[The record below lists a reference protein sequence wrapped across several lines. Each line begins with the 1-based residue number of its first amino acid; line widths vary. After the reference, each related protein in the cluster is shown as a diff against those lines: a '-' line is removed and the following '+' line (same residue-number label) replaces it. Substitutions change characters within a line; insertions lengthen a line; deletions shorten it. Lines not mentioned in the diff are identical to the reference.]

1 VLTQKLLKQ
10 GYVAPQL
17 KSVVQR
23 MYGRYHERVY
33 SYTLFIS
40 QKGEVMTVAVEFGH
54 LSFSV
59 VDFKFET
66 CW

>member
-10 GYVAPQL
+10 DYVAPQL

-23 MYGRYHERVY
+23 MYGRHHERVY

-40 QKGEVMTVAVEFGH
+40 QMAMD
-54 LSFSV
+54 FSP
-59 VDFKFET
+59 
-66 CW
+66 

>member
-1 VLTQKLLKQ
+1 MFCFYYTHNTRYLVLTQKLLKQ

-23 MYGRYHERVY
+23 MYGRHHERVY

-40 QKGEVMTVAVEFGH
+40 QMAM
-54 LSFSV
+54 
-59 VDFKFET
+59 DFPP
-66 CW
+66 